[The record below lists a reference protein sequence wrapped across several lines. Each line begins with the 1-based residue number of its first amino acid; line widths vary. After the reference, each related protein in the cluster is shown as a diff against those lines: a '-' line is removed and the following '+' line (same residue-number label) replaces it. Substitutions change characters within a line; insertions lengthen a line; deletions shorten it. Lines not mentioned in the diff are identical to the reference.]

1 MKVVKTGST
10 QSKQTSVKFYV
21 VLALLTLAVM
31 VGASLPYLISR
42 GGFGA
47 VGTNDA
53 DNVASRNGS
62 GTDPYGRPAEAD
74 ELRGVWVAYLS
85 LDGVDKA
92 AIDDIVTTAKA
103 NGMNTIY
110 FHVRPFGDALY
121 DSQYY
126 PWSHLITG
134 TQGQAPADGF
144 DPLAYAV
151 EAAHREG
158 LALHAWLNP
167 LRIMLDSGK
176 NPPALSQDN
185 PYTVWRNDDTAEN
198 DDWVIDYKAGKYY
211 NPAIPE
217 VRELIVN
224 GVKEIVERYNVDGIH
239 WDDYFY
245 PASDESFDDSKAYA
259 AYTGAGGKLSLLD
272 WRTQNIST
280 LVKAVHDTVKQAD
293 STIPFGISPA
303 GNVENCLS
311 AGADVVTWGSTSG
324 YVDYL
329 MPQIYWTNDN
339 TIAPFEPMTRK
350 WRGLVTSDDVKL
362 YVGLALYKAGSDSDN
377 GKWQTSSDIMKQ
389 QVLFTRSDAI
399 QAGGFALY
407 SYAYLDCEQ
416 TAAEMGN
423 LKELLMIR

>member
-1 MKVVKTGST
+1 MKVVATDKG
-10 QSKQTSVKFYV
+10 KPKRKSVKFYV
-21 VLALLTLAVM
+21 ITVVLVLAVM
-31 VGASLPYLISR
+31 VGASVPYLLSR
-42 GGFGA
+42 SGSFGA
-47 VGTNDA
+47 NDDLYA
-53 DNVASRNGS
+53 RNGS
-62 GTDPYGRPAEAD
+62 GIDRYGSPAAPE

-92 AIDDIVTTAKA
+92 KIDNIMSTAKA
-103 NGMNTIY
+103 SGMNTVY

-121 DSQYY
+121 PSQYY
-126 PWSHLITG
+126 PWSHLVTG

-176 NPPALSQDN
+176 NPPSLSEDN

-198 DDWVIDYKAGKYY
+198 DDWVIDYKGGKYY

-224 GVKEIVERYNVDGIH
+224 GVKEIVENYNVDGIH

-245 PASDESFDDSKAYA
+245 PASDSSFDDSKAYG
-259 AYTGAGGKLSLLD
+259 AYTTAGGKLSLLD

-280 LVKAVHDTVKQAD
+280 LVKAVYEAVK
-293 STIPFGISPA
+293 THTNYPREFGISPA

-329 MPQIYWTNDN
+329 IPQIYWTNDN
-339 TIAPFEPMTRK
+339 KIAPFEPMTRK

-362 YVGLALYKAGSDSDN
+362 YIGLALYKAGSDYDN
-377 GKWQTSSDIMKQ
+377 GKWQTSDDIMKN

-399 QAGGFALY
+399 RADGFVLY
-407 SYAYLDCEQ
+407 SYAYLESGQ
-416 TAAEMGN
+416 TTQEMAN
-423 LKELLMIR
+423 LKELLAVSD